1 MGLGAS
7 ALLIH
12 LEEYGNPWDDKD
24 DFHRGCGQGEGHGMA
39 HGLLGLGITFGLAW
53 VSAGVFLALRCHRE
67 GRPFGP
73 SSRWWALAAMALTS
87 AYSTI
92 AAFASVA
99 LTRVV
104 PPFALGIVVPSGLWL
119 GNIER
124 PRPEDRRGRLPEVPT
139 LGLALLLDRLH
150 QAMADD
156 RLTWCET
163 RIDEMWRVDQLLA
176 AARYYHAAVKE
187 RLPAAERRRVRIDA
201 RLKAIEDRLEVVRI
215 IQNGAPASKVHTA
228 MRAARVTREKR
239 YERYRTH
246 LMRLSAV
253 LRHDAE
259 QDLIR
264 LLEVAY
270 KFRFYRLKNFA
281 GAAEPAD
288 GDLPPH
294 P

>member
-1 MGLGAS
+1 
-7 ALLIH
+7 
-12 LEEYGNPWDDKD
+12 
-24 DFHRGCGQGEGHGMA
+24 MA
-39 HGLLGLGITFGLAW
+39 HGLLGFGITFALAW

-67 GRPFGP
+67 GRPFGR

-87 AYSTI
+87 ATSTA
-92 AAFASVA
+92 AAFAGVA
-99 LTRVV
+99 LMRVV
-104 PPFALGIVVPSGLWL
+104 PPFVLGIVVPSGLWL

-124 PRPEDRRGRLPEVPT
+124 YRPEDRRGRLPEVPT

-156 RLTWCET
+156 RLTWCEA
-163 RIDEMWRVDQLLA
+163 RVDQMWRLDQLLA
-176 AARYYHAAVKE
+176 ASRYYHAAVKE
-187 RLPAAERRRVRIDA
+187 RLPPAERRRVRIDA
-201 RLKAIEDRLEVVRI
+201 RLKAIEDRLDVVRI
-215 IQNGAPASKVHTA
+215 IENGASAAKVHAA

-246 LMRLSAV
+246 LMRLAAV

-264 LLEVAY
+264 LLTVAY
-270 KFRFYRLKNFA
+270 RFRFYRLKRFA
-281 GAAEPAD
+281 GVSAESPESSAADP
-288 GDLPPH
+288 GPH

>member
-1 MGLGAS
+1 MV
-7 ALLIH
+7 
-12 LEEYGNPWDDKD
+12 
-24 DFHRGCGQGEGHGMA
+24 
-39 HGLLGLGITFGLAW
+39 HGLMGFGTTFGLAW

-87 AYSTI
+87 ATSTI

-99 LTRVV
+99 LVRVM
-104 PPFALGIVVPSGLWL
+104 PPFVLGVVVPSGLWL

-124 PRPEDRRGRLPEVPT
+124 HRPEERRGRLPEVPT

-163 RIDEMWRVDQLLA
+163 RIDENWRIDQLLA
-176 AARYYHAAVKE
+176 AAQHYNAAVRE
-187 RLPAAERRRVRIDA
+187 RLPPAERRRVRPDA
-201 RLKAIEDRLEVVRI
+201 RLRAIEDRLEVVGMI
-215 IQNGAPASKVHTA
+215 ENGASAAEVRNELQA
-228 MRAARVTREKR
+228 RRATRIRR
-239 YERYRTH
+239 YDRYRND
-246 LMRLSAV
+246 LMGLAKR

-264 LLEVAY
+264 LLDVAY
-270 KFRFYRLKNFA
+270 RFRFYRLKNFS
-281 GAAEPAD
+281 GAASRPTAAS
-288 GDLPPH
+288 LTPH